1 MLTSLGHLTFCS
13 NIFPG
18 ETWDDHFKSL
28 QQYVPV
34 IKRAVSPDKPFAIG
48 LRLANQASLR
58 LSEPGV
64 LEAFRRWLKENDC
77 YVFTVNGFPYG
88 NFHHCRVKD
97 QVHAPDWTTVE
108 RVAYT
113 LRIARILATLLPE
126 GMEGGVSTSPLSYK
140 PWFGGDVAKLTAATA
155 SSTDHILEVVSGL
168 HRLRLDTGKT
178 IHLDI
183 EPEAGGL
190 IESWEEFHDWFVSH
204 LLPRGVP
211 HLEETLST
219 TEPLAREMIYD
230 HVRLCYDV
238 CHFAV
243 GFEDMGRVLEELGTS
258 GIRIGKW
265 QLSAALKLR
274 LSGNPGEDAARLED
288 IRRFD
293 EPVYLHQVVEKTSG
307 AIRRFEDLPEA
318 LQDAGATSGE
328 WRSHFHVPLF
338 LTSFGLLESTQ
349 PEVAE
354 ALKYQASRPY
364 TTHLEVETYTWDVL
378 PENLRL
384 PVAQSVIRELDWV
397 LAQIDANPKKL
408 PHA

>member
-18 ETWDDHFKSL
+18 ETWEDHFKSL
-28 QQYVPV
+28 REHVPV
-34 IKRAVSPDKPFAIG
+34 IKREISPQRPFAIG
-48 LRLANQASLR
+48 LRLANQASIR
-58 LSEPGV
+58 LSE
-64 LEAFRRWLKENDC
+64 ADAMATFQNWLKENDC
-77 YVFTVNGFPYG
+77 YVFTINGFPYG
-88 NFHHCRVKD
+88 NFHHGRVKD
-97 QVHAPDWTTVE
+97 QVHTPDWTTPE

-113 LRIARILATLLPE
+113 LRLARILAALLPG
-126 GMEGGVSTSPLSYK
+126 GMEGSISTSPLSYK
-140 PWFGGDVAKLTAATA
+140 PWFGGEAGRLARATET
-155 SSTDHILEVVSGL
+155 STIHILEAVSGL
-168 HRLRLDTGKT
+168 HRLRRDTGKT

-190 IESWEEFHDWFVSH
+190 IESWEEFRDWYVNH
-204 LLPRGVP
+204 LLPMGIPLLR
-211 HLEETLST
+211 EALST
-219 TEPLAREMIYD
+219 TESLAREMIHD

-243 GFEDMGRVLEELGTS
+243 GFEDMGRVLEEVETS

-274 LSGNPGEDAARLED
+274 LSGDPDKDAARLED

-307 AIRRFEDLPEA
+307 DIRRYEDLPEA
-318 LQDAGATSGE
+318 LQDAGTTSGE

-364 TTHLEVETYTWDVL
+364 ATHLEVETYTWDVL